1 VEKAEYQ
8 KHFDLEESFWW
19 FRGRRKVLRAVLDSR
34 LDADERRRYLDVGCG
49 AGFNLKALAPYGE
62 AYGCDYSGDAL
73 SFTRQRGVPRLAR
86 CDARALP
93 YRNEAFG
100 LVSILDVL
108 SHESI
113 ADDGEVLRETFRI
126 LAPGGFLL
134 VSDNA
139 LPILAS
145 PHDRAYHV
153 RERYRRKDLAERME
167 RAGFR
172 IVRTTF
178 FNFFL
183 FPVILAVRLMNRLRD
198 RKKEKIASDVAAV
211 RPAVNGLLLGIL
223 RLEARLARRVR
234 LPIGSSVVLLA
245 QK

>member
-1 VEKAEYQ
+1 MEKAEYQ

-198 RKKEKIASDVAAV
+198 RKREKIASDVAAV
-211 RPAVNGLLLGIL
+211 HPAVNGLLLGIL

>member
-1 VEKAEYQ
+1 MEKAEYQ
-8 KHFDLEESFWW
+8 KHFELEESFWW
-19 FRGRRKVLRAVLDSR
+19 FRGRRKILRAVLDSR
-34 LDADERRRYLDVGCG
+34 LEAGVDRRYLDVGCG
-49 AGFNLKALAPYGE
+49 AGFNIKALAPYGE

-73 SFTRQRGVPRLAR
+73 SFTRQRGIARLAR

-93 YRNEAFG
+93 YRNDAFG
-100 LVSILDVL
+100 LVSLLDVL

-113 ADDGEVLRETFRI
+113 TDDGEVLREAYRI

-153 RERYRRKDLAERME
+153 RERYRRKDLAARLE

-172 IVRTTF
+172 VVRTTY

-183 FPVILAVRLMNRLRD
+183 FPIVLAVRLAKRLRD
-198 RKKEKIASDVAAV
+198 RKGEKISSDVAPV
-211 RPAVNGLLLGIL
+211 HPAVNGLLLGFL

-234 LPIGSSVVLLA
+234 LPIGSSVVFLA

>member
-1 VEKAEYQ
+1 MERAEYQ
-8 KHFDLEESFWW
+8 KHFELEESFWW
-19 FRGRRKVLRAVLDSR
+19 FRGRRKILRSVLDSR
-34 LDADERRRYLDVGCG
+34 LKTGVDRRHLDVGCG
-49 AGFNLKALAPYGE
+49 AGFNLKALASYGE

-73 SFTRQRGVPRLAR
+73 SFTRQRGIPRLAQ

-93 YRNEAFG
+93 YRNDAFG
-100 LVSILDVL
+100 LVSLLDVL

-113 ADDGEVLRETFRI
+113 TDDGEVLREAYRI
-126 LAPGGFLL
+126 LSPGGFLL

-139 LPILAS
+139 LPILSS

-153 RERYRRKDLAERME
+153 RERYRRKDLAARLERS
-167 RAGFR
+167 GFR
-172 IVRTTF
+172 VVRTTY

-183 FPVILAVRLMNRLRD
+183 FPVVLAVRLAKRLRD
-198 RKKEKIASDVAAV
+198 RKGEKISSDVAPV
-211 RPAVNGLLLGIL
+211 RPAVNGFLLGFL

-234 LPIGSSVVLLA
+234 LPIGSSVICLA